1 MPNIYSC
8 IDCRYFEP
16 FDDEHGEC
24 RINPPIF
31 VPNFLGKF
39 KDDVMDD
46 LSFITRFP
54 VVHPDSGW
62 CGQFSIVNQASTA

>member
-1 MPNIYSC
+1 MPSTNNC

-16 FDDEHGEC
+16 WDDEHGEC
-24 RINPPIF
+24 RINPPSF
-31 VPNFLGKF
+31 APNFLDKF

-54 VVHPDSGW
+54 VVHSDSGW
-62 CGQFSIVNQASTA
+62 CGKFSPVHLDATA